1 VLDINRSTPLLYS
14 AINGQISFINLLRTF
29 GSSINNVNLM
39 NQIPL
44 IEIIKKKNKFTLQ
57 DIESIMTDEGA
68 DPEFKDLN
76 ERNSLHHLVS
86 NANNFDT
93 SP

>member
-1 VLDINRSTPLLYS
+1 
-14 AINGQISFINLLRTF
+14 
-29 GSSINNVNLM
+29 M

-76 ERNSLHHLVS
+76 ERNALHHLVS